1 MGSGE
6 FGRATSGGSKLES
19 HQLACAEPRAVTE
32 VSTDTPSVLGEF
44 QTDHLVFFHGRPLIN
59 ALTHSRLVCEAFQ
72 RISISRNWE
81 NTFSPE
87 VQGGFDSF
95 DSFYLLCRGG
105 SITGRHANQPG
116 ACTKVICLAGE
127 KLWVICNDGEVYNR
141 RLQSALLTP
150 SSRL

>member
-1 MGSGE
+1 MGPGE
-6 FGRATSGGSKLES
+6 FGRVTSGGSKLES

-32 VSTDTPSVLGEF
+32 VCTDTPSVFGEF

-59 ALTHSRLVCEAFQ
+59 ALAHSWLVCEAFQ

-87 VQGGFDSF
+87 IQGGFDSF
-95 DSFYLLCRGG
+95 DGFYLLCRGG
-105 SITGRHANQPG
+105 SITGCHVDQPG

-127 KLWVICNDGEVYNR
+127 KLWVIHNDGEVNDR
-141 RLQSALLTP
+141 RLQSVLLTP